1 MKFMEEHFQ
10 IIDMSFFETIIG
22 TSTTMKFDSS
32 LITIYE
38 HVIKMTNIAI
48 RLKFFRMNV
57 DENFFVKLITNL
69 LSLEYSSF

>member
-1 MKFMEEHFQ
+1 
-10 IIDMSFFETIIG
+10 MSFVETIIG